1 MYFVNHR
8 SWADFFVDGLEV
20 RIRIKFRDM
29 IPNSSYL
36 SRMAVIFAFPTA
48 CLCGYLNQ
56 FIWFFKRQR
65 GISRDWFT
73 SFFKKNWAVRFFCI
87 LYSNF
92 VEIILVLLFIL
103 KDTATNEKEHCL

>member
-1 MYFVNHR
+1 MGARYGTRLNY
-8 SWADFFVDGLEV
+8 
-20 RIRIKFRDM
+20 RDM

-56 FIWFFKRQR
+56 FIWFFKRHR

-73 SFFKKNWAVRFFCI
+73 SFFKKNWAVRFLF
-87 LYSNF
+87 LHLNYS
-92 VEIILVLLFIL
+92 VETISV
-103 KDTATNEKEHCL
+103 